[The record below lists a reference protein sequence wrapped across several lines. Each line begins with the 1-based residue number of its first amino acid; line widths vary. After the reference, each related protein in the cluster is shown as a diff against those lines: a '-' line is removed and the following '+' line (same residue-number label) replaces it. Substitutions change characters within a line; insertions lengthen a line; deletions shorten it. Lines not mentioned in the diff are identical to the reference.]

1 MATTARTSRFMIISG
16 LLALATVGTYWL
28 FLGRDQTMQ
37 LDPATGNYGGPWTT
51 GQVAGCVL
59 TMLVLLIGAVCA
71 GLRPVLAAA
80 VMTLAFVV
88 PWTIQAA
95 ATDETGMYGVGL
107 MLILVGMGFGTWLVA
122 LLTAVVARA
131 WRPERRRGAHPGPD
145 GIA

>member
-1 MATTARTSRFMIISG
+1 MASTARTSRFMIISG

-37 LDPATGNYGGPWTT
+37 LDPATGNYSGPWTT

-80 VMTLAFVV
+80 VMTLAFAV

-95 ATDETGMYGVGL
+95 ATDDTGMYGVGL
-107 MLILVGMGFGTWLVA
+107 TLLLVGMGFGTWLVA
-122 LLTAVVARA
+122 LLTAMAARA
-131 WRPERRRGAHPGPD
+131 VTKRSARS
-145 GIA
+145 

>member
-1 MATTARTSRFMIISG
+1 
-16 LLALATVGTYWL
+16 
-28 FLGRDQTMQ
+28 MQ

-80 VMTLAFVV
+80 VMTLAFAV

-95 ATDETGMYGVGL
+95 ATDDTGMYGVGL
-107 MLILVGMGFGTWLVA
+107 TLLLVGMGFGTWLVA
-122 LLTAVVARA
+122 LLTAMAARA
-131 WRPERRRGAHPGPD
+131 VTKRSARS
-145 GIA
+145 